1 LVPAADATVATAALP
16 IALAVALVAGLVS
29 FASPCVLP
37 LVPGFLG
44 YVTGLSDVA
53 LEQRRRAN
61 LVLGAL
67 LFVLGFT
74 VVFIVLVALA
84 SAVSFALREHL
95 DLLTRLGGA
104 VVIVLALVFLG
115 VGSGVGL
122 QGTAVPR
129 WKPAAGLAGAP
140 LLGAAFALGWAPCT
154 GPTLAA
160 ILALTAPLSA
170 DSGAVGRGVALAVAY
185 SLGLGVP
192 FVLIAAGTRA
202 PAAPAGGCA
211 GTDAASTSSVACSSS
226 LSARSWSP
234 ASGPTSSPGS
244 RPTSSAAS
252 RRCSDGDSNPGPRPC
267 HAPRLGPVGW
277 ARWAWRSLTSMR
289 TALFLLL
296 LLSVAAV
303 PGSIFPQRSID
314 AAKVA
319 DFLATQLEPRTLAGP
334 VGILRRLLVGLVLGD
349 LPAARGL
356 PRRLH
361 RPQKPAAL
369 ASLRAQPPRAPR
381 NLGRLDQHVELMY
394 AGDVATARSAASE
407 ALRRKRFRVVSHDDE
422 SVSAESGYVRETGNL
437 VFHIGLC
444 VVIVGV
450 AIGHLFGW
458 RGDVIVTEGQTF
470 SSTLSSYDSF
480 LPGPMTDPENL
491 PPFTIG
497 LQSMSA
503 TFEDHVGGAQ
513 FGAPRSFT
521 ADVTT
526 TERPGSPASQAQIS
540 PNHPVTLD
548 GADVFLLGNGY
559 APVVTVRDGSGAA
572 LYQQATPFLAQDN
585 VYTSVGAIKVGAARP
600 KALAFSGFFLPTA
613 EPTYANGPASLFPDD
628 RNPELALSVWEGRS
642 LPRRPSAVRLH
653 PRHDEPDA
661 AHEGRRNAAADPAAA
676 RPKL

>member
-1 LVPAADATVATAALP
+1 MATQTPA
-16 IALAVALVAGLVS
+16 
-29 FASPCVLP
+29 
-37 LVPGFLG
+37 
-44 YVTGLSDVA
+44 
-53 LEQRRRAN
+53 
-61 LVLGAL
+61 
-67 LFVLGFT
+67 
-74 VVFIVLVALA
+74 
-84 SAVSFALREHL
+84 
-95 DLLTRLGGA
+95 
-104 VVIVLALVFLG
+104 
-115 VGSGVGL
+115 
-122 QGTAVPR
+122 
-129 WKPAAGLAGAP
+129 
-140 LLGAAFALGWAPCT
+140 
-154 GPTLAA
+154 
-160 ILALTAPLSA
+160 
-170 DSGAVGRGVALAVAY
+170 
-185 SLGLGVP
+185 
-192 FVLIAAGTRA
+192 RA
-202 PAAPAGGCA
+202 PV
-211 GTDAASTSSVACSSS
+211 TQ
-226 LSARSWSP
+226 
-234 ASGPTSSPGS
+234 
-244 RPTSSAAS
+244 
-252 RRCSDGDSNPGPRPC
+252 
-267 HAPRLGPVGW
+267 PRLGPVGW

-319 DFLATQLEPRTLAGP
+319 DFLATNPSLGP
-334 VGILRRLLVGLVLGD
+334 WLDRVGFFDVYSSVWFSAIYLLLVVSLVGCIV
-349 LPAARGL
+349 
-356 PRRLH
+356 PRSRLH
-361 RPQKPAAL
+361 WHT
-369 ASLRAQPPRAPR
+369 LRAQPPRAPR

-628 RNPELALSVWEGRS
+628 RNPELALSVWEGDLYPGDRPQSVYTLDTTNLTQLTKDDGTPLLIRLQPGQSFELPGGRGSITFDSVERFAGLSARVDPGKELTLIAAIATILGLVAS
-642 LPRRPSAVRLH
+642 LLVRRRRVFVRVRPAEDPSRTLVTIGGLAKTSDPGLGAVLAGLR
-653 PRHDEPDA
+653 DELSK
-661 AHEGRRNAAADPAAA
+661 GR
-676 RPKL
+676 